1 MIIRSV
7 EFKGSF
13 AEVDKCPPQ
22 AMPEWAFIGRSNV
35 GKSSLINM
43 LVQRKNL
50 VKVSGTPGKTQTI
63 NYFLVNSAF
72 HLVDLP
78 GYGFAKVSKES
89 RRSWSSMTENY
100 IKKRQQLYAVFQLVD
115 SRLAPQQIDLE
126 FSEKLGE
133 WQVPFAVVFTKA
145 DKNRRQDLVKNTRA
159 YLTAL
164 KPLFKQQPHAFITS
178 AETGEGRDKLW
189 QYIQIHMPGFEDG
202 LLKVV

>member
-1 MIIRSV
+1 
-7 EFKGSF
+7 
-13 AEVDKCPPQ
+13 
-22 AMPEWAFIGRSNV
+22 MPEWAFIGRSNV

-43 LVQRKNL
+43 LVQRKSL

-63 NYFLVNSAF
+63 NYFLVNDSF

-78 GYGFAKVSKES
+78 GYGFARVSKMS
-89 RRSWSSMTENY
+89 RKSWSGMTEDY
-100 IKKRQQLYAVFQLVD
+100 IRKRQQLYAVFQLID
-115 SRLAPQQIDLE
+115 SRLPPQKIDLE

-145 DKNRRQDLVKNTRA
+145 DKNRRQDLAKNTRD

-164 KPLFKQQPHAFITS
+164 KPYFKQSPHAFITS

-189 QYIQIHMPGFEDG
+189 QYMQIHMPGIGDIRQ
-202 LLKVV
+202 VV